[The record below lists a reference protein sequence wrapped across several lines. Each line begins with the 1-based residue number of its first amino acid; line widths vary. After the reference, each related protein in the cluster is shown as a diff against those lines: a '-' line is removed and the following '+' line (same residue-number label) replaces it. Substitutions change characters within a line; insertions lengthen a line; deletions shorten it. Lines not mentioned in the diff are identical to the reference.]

1 MISKITNSKK
11 KAHSSWLVAHG
22 SQFLLFIIMLLLGCE
37 KVIDVDLNE
46 ANPEVV
52 IEGNLS
58 GSSKFAEVKLSK
70 TGSYFGNSPIEKI
83 VDAVVTI
90 EDEIG
95 RSFVLAEVEEGV
107 YRTDK
112 ISPKEESTYTLF
124 VDVKG
129 QKYESTSKL
138 NPLVEID
145 SLVYEYDKGF
155 AFLDAGYILKMHF
168 TDPANRKNYYRIKI
182 FKQDSIL
189 YEYDNIIVFD
199 DRLINGQTIEVTLR
213 ESVFDINDTVSVE
226 FITLDKGAYEYYKT
240 FYELINVNAGSAAPA
255 NPTSNISNGA
265 LGFFSAWSADEK
277 TVIIKEE

>member
-11 KAHSSWLVAHG
+11 KAHSSQLVAHG
-22 SQFLLFIIMLLLGCE
+22 SQLLLFIIMLLLGCE

-46 ANPEVV
+46 ANSEVV

-277 TVIIKEE
+277 TVIIKE